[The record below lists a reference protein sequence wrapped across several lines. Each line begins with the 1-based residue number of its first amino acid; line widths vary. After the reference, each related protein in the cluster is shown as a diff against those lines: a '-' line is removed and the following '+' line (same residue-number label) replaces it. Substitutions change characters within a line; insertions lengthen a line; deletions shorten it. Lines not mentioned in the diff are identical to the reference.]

1 MENPNEDQ
9 NQIATSSTL
18 MGSSGRPVPVEDMDV
33 QFSELS
39 NAATASGSNER
50 ASDQASNILADDV
63 IAPLAISVIA
73 DMNCEV
79 DAEPRQPPGSSQR
92 QPSANEDLT
101 LNLQAQD
108 IEKTTQYFCGI
119 CQENVQVNK
128 CCKKAAHKECLY
140 TSELDITNCKCFERD
155 RTVNQSDFPASSTSS
170 SKKPSMNDDVSDTW
184 ENLPLQTF
192 PHHSEVFSLACVIC
206 KRAEIFVKSPCCES
220 HYHPHCLKQYREKVC
235 ATCIYCRRLM
245 QFSTQLNDQLRT
257 LWGGRGNSG
266 GGDESGSNGGGGG
279 GGHDGDGEGNSEGG
293 DAGVRVDDD
302 AVGENNYGSDSQ
314 GGGYGRGWSDNM
326 EGDEG
331 GGVDDG
337 GGGDDDGGG
346 GDDDGGGGSGRDS
359 PLPPPPPPPSPV
371 WMLSPPLHPLPL
383 PPWPQLADDDENSEG
398 GVDDE
403 GRNES
408 SGDEHPWRAWY

>member
-1 MENPNEDQ
+1 MQQLQVDRTKEHLIKPQTGKLLGKDD
-9 NQIATSSTL
+9 
-18 MGSSGRPVPVEDMDV
+18 G
-33 QFSELS
+33 
-39 NAATASGSNER
+39 
-50 ASDQASNILADDV
+50 LADDV
-63 IAPLAISVIA
+63 IAPLATGVIA
-73 DMNCEV
+73 DINCEV

-92 QPSANEDLT
+92 QPSTNEDLT
-101 LNLQAQD
+101 LNLQAQE
-108 IEKTTQYFCGI
+108 IEKSTQYFCGI

-155 RTVNQSDFPASSTSS
+155 RTVNQSDFPAASTSS

-192 PHHSEVFSLACVIC
+192 PHHSEFLSLACVIC
-206 KRAEIFVKSPCCES
+206 KREEIFVKAPCCEG
-220 HYHPHCLKQYREKVC
+220 HYHPHCLNQYRENGYT
-235 ATCIYCRRLM
+235 TCMYCRRLM
-245 QFSTQLNDQLRT
+245 QFSTQLNDQSRT

-266 GGDESGSNGGGGG
+266 GGDDSGSNGGGGGGG

-302 AVGENNYGSDSQ
+302 AVGENNYGGSDSQ

-359 PLPPPPPPPSPV
+359 PLPPPSPPPSPV
-371 WMLSPPLHPLPL
+371 WLLSPPLHPLPL
-383 PPWPQLADDDENSEG
+383 PPLPPLADNRDDDENSEG

-408 SGDEHPWRAWY
+408 SGNFFEYFILRPTKNYRHVTRCIGSFQPVV